1 MSLSLSKAEIEAAL
15 AAIEGVRN
23 TRKQE
28 EREREKREGRERK
41 VEEAQNEQERVAREE
56 REVGA
61 EAEEW
66 SRQDVSLTI
75 PPLSIESTASL
86 LSAKSKGKRKAL
98 SQDVEPEAS

>member
-1 MSLSLSKAEIEAAL
+1 MMSRNPAAL
-15 AAIEGVRN
+15 AEPGGEG
-23 TRKQE
+23 
-28 EREREKREGRERK
+28 REGRERK

-61 EAEEW
+61 EAKEW